1 MRLSSFFTVTGIL
14 LLSGCIPLQQTTS
27 NQSTEINTLKQRMIA
42 LEQRSQN
49 PASTADS
56 VQLRNIARQQANLKA
71 ELDTLR
77 VDLQSLT
84 GRLED
89 QQHGIMQL
97 REELTLAQ
105 NDLSLRVAALEE
117 APKQPQTAPVS
128 APPAT
133 TAQPQQPI
141 SQPAVTPPPVETPVV
156 EEQPDATTPAATQT
170 ADEPEALYHQALQL
184 VQQGTEFS
192 RSRELFRQFIRS
204 YPQHELAVNAMYWI
218 GETLYGDKQYESA
231 ILQFQDVIQKYP
243 NHPKMPA
250 ALMKQGLAFYALGD
264 VRNAK
269 IILQKVVDNYP
280 QTPEADKAKERLASW
295 Q

>member
-1 MRLSSFFTVTGIL
+1 MRPCSYLTVIGL
-14 LLSGCIPLQQTTS
+14 VLLSGCVPLQQTTS
-27 NQSTEINTLKQRMIA
+27 NQGAQINTLKQRLTA
-42 LEQRSQN
+42 LEQRSISQ
-49 PASTADS
+49 PPSTDAA
-56 VQLRNIARQQANLKA
+56 QLRNIARQQANLKA

-89 QQHGIMQL
+89 QQHSIMQL
-97 REELTLAQ
+97 REELTLSQ

-117 APKQPQTAPVS
+117 AKSQT
-128 APPAT
+128 PAT
-133 TAQPQQPI
+133 ATPRQPVTGEQPGVIEQPAAQPVA
-141 SQPAVTPPPVETPVV
+141 PAVQLNQRDEKPT
-156 EEQPDATTPAATQT
+156 AASATQ
-170 ADEPEALYHQALQL
+170 DQPGALYHQALQL
-184 VQQGTEFS
+184 VQQGSDFTKS
-192 RSRELFRQFIRS
+192 RDLFRQFIQS
-204 YPQHELAVNAMYWI
+204 YPQHDLAVNAMYWI

-280 QTPEADKAKERLASW
+280 QTPEADKAQERLKSW

>member
-1 MRLSSFFTVTGIL
+1 MRPCSYITVIGLL
-14 LLSGCIPLQQTTS
+14 LLSSCVPLQQTTS
-27 NQSTEINTLKQRMIA
+27 SQDAQINALKQRLTA
-42 LEQRSQN
+42 LEQRSTSQ
-49 PASTADS
+49 PPSTDAA
-56 VQLRNIARQQANLKA
+56 QLRNIARQQANLKA
-71 ELDTLR
+71 EIDTLR
-77 VDLQSLT
+77 VDLQSLN

-97 REELTLAQ
+97 RDELTLSQ

-117 APKQPQTAPVS
+117 AKIQTPAEIVQQPVTPVQ
-128 APPAT
+128 PPVVET
-133 TAQPQQPI
+133 PTAQPTAPTVAP
-141 SQPAVTPPPVETPVV
+141 SQNAQAAPAEPAPQDKP
-156 EEQPDATTPAATQT
+156 EE
-170 ADEPEALYHQALQL
+170 LYHQALQL
-184 VQQGTEFS
+184 VQQGSDFTKS
-192 RSRELFRQFIRS
+192 RDLFRQFIQS
-204 YPQHELAVNAMYWI
+204 YPQHDLAVNAMYWI

-280 QTPEADKAKERLASW
+280 QTPEADKAQERLKSW